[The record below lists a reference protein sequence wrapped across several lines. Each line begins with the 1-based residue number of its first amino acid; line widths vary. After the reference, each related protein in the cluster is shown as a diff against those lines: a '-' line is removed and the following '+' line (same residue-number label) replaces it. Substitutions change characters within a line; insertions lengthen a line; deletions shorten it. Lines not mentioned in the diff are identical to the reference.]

1 MVTKQ
6 LNDYMTGMAAP
17 KKTNIKVKRHK
28 LNKPKKNCSL
38 KVFPALLWSNTF
50 IVKKKGQMTGSHKWN
65 LFRWFVL
72 TV

>member
-28 LNKPKKNCSL
+28 LNKPKKKLFFKGISCIIMI
-38 KVFPALLWSNTF
+38 KYFHC
-50 IVKKKGQMTGSHKWN
+50 KKKGSNDWQS
-65 LFRWFVL
+65 
-72 TV
+72 

>member
-38 KVFPALLWSNTF
+38 KVFPALL
-50 IVKKKGQMTGSHKWN
+50 
-65 LFRWFVL
+65 
-72 TV
+72 